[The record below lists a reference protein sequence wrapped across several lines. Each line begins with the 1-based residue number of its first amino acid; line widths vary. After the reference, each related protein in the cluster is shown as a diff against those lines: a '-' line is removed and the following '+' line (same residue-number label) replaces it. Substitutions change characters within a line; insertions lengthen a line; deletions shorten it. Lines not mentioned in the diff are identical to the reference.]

1 MLSLVFTL
9 AAVLI
14 IYYKQICEGY
24 EDRRRYEIMQSVG
37 MTKQEIRKIINS
49 QLLTVFFLP
58 LLFAGLHLS
67 FAFPFIHK
75 ILLMFNF
82 NNLGLL
88 IGVTALSFVLF
99 ALLYTVVYRM
109 TGNAYY
115 KIVSE
120 KDDRN

>member
-1 MLSLVFTL
+1 
-9 AAVLI
+9 
-14 IYYKQICEGY
+14 
-24 EDRRRYEIMQSVG
+24 
-37 MTKQEIRKIINS
+37 
-49 QLLTVFFLP
+49 
-58 LLFAGLHLS
+58 
-67 FAFPFIHK
+67 
-75 ILLMFNF
+75 MFNF

>member
-1 MLSLVFTL
+1 M
-9 AAVLI
+9 
-14 IYYKQICEGY
+14 
-24 EDRRRYEIMQSVG
+24 MHSVG
-37 MTKQEIRKIINS
+37 MTKQEIRKCINS
-49 QLLTVFFLP
+49 QQLVVFFLP